1 MVIWR
6 KWRSQSP
13 PRFFT
18 LTSKEASIY
27 RNNVFTQIH
36 EIIFHGNGGYDW
48 LTVYNMPL
56 WLRKFTFHK
65 LKTYYE
71 EQSDQKDNI
80 DESIQNMRNAG
91 AVAPSKQSVP
101 SYVTKA
107 SKK

>member
-1 MVIWR
+1 
-6 KWRSQSP
+6 
-13 PRFFT
+13 
-18 LTSKEASIY
+18 
-27 RNNVFTQIH
+27 
-36 EIIFHGNGGYDW
+36 
-48 LTVYNMPL
+48 MPI

-65 LKTYYE
+65 LKTHYE

-91 AVAPSKQSVP
+91 AATSQKQSVP